1 MPAPLPRADA
11 VAPLIPGGP
20 QAHKTFDAD
29 LPSRM
34 KGGAR
39 RWTSPTPNRCLP
51 PPVAHPGAFITPP
64 IGMTRASAR
73 RTVRLVRERA
83 RRYPVGEN
91 VPEPERRS

>member
-1 MPAPLPRADA
+1 MP
-11 VAPLIPGGP
+11 APLIPGGP

-29 LPSRM
+29 LPSPM

-73 RTVRLVRERA
+73 RVVRLVRERA